1 MSIRNDRDFLRIWSG
16 QVVSNLGDGVHRVA
30 VLWWANQA
38 TGSSTAVVAVA
49 LAASIPLLAMAPVA
63 GVVVDRHDRRHVM
76 IASDLVRLA
85 AAAAFAALAGTGH
98 LTVPVA
104 VALTA
109 VAAAA
114 SGFFSPAL
122 MASVTSLVPD
132 DRLPTANSMI
142 GGADAVAGIGGPAL
156 GGLLIGLAGT
166 GGALWFDAG
175 TFLLSVVAVAASRIP
190 LPAGGGRRHDAAGE
204 SLRSQALA
212 GWRLARSNR
221 AVGDLVLV
229 ASMLN
234 LVVAPVAIILVG
246 LAAGPLGLDGKGY
259 GLLEAAVPIGLLA
272 GFASAVKLGKGRHAA
287 TVALLVTGSAVA
299 ASGAVVLAWWTGAL
313 LVVAGVGIGVPNTLV
328 PTRFQRMVEP
338 SVQGRVFALVSAL
351 SQAGRPIG
359 LALTAP
365 LVALAGLRGGLAVCG
380 VAMAVVA
387 LAGRRGLDG
396 RRPAD
401 PLDAGDTDPASAA
414 ALAA

>member
-98 LTVPVA
+98 LTVPMA
-104 VALTA
+104 VAITA

-132 DRLPTANSMI
+132 ERLPTANSMI

-190 LPAGGGRRHDAAGE
+190 LPAGGRRHEVGEE

-234 LVVAPVAIILVG
+234 MVVAPVAIILVG

-287 TVALLVTGSAVA
+287 TFALLATGAAVA
-299 ASGAVVLAWWTGAL
+299 ASGAVVVAWWTGAL
-313 LVVAGVGIGVPNTLV
+313 LVVAGVGIGVANTLV

-351 SQAGRPIG
+351 SQAGRPVG

-380 VAMAVVA
+380 AAMVLVA

-396 RRPAD
+396 QRTPARPAPGSALGD
-401 PLDAGDTDPASAA
+401 AAPLPA
-414 ALAA
+414 